1 MKITNLIGY
10 AVALFLPIIWF
21 TVLTDNTNET
31 HPIQPFILCPILF
44 AGAGVIASKGFVF
57 KARAKWIAASLL
69 AGIAEALGLVFL
81 V

>member
-1 MKITNLIGY
+1 MKMTNLIGY

-44 AGAGVIASKGFVF
+44 AGAGVIASKGFPF
-57 KARAKWIAASLL
+57 KTRAQWITVSII
-69 AGIAEALGLVFL
+69 AGLAEAAGLVFL

>member
-21 TVLTDNTNET
+21 TVLADNTNET

-57 KARAKWIAASLL
+57 KARAKWLAASIL
-69 AGIAEALGLVFL
+69 AGLAEAALLVFA